1 MNTHNL
7 RKTTSLAKESVS
19 QLRGPQ
25 QSRTNCYSSREA
37 AIEESPARECRECK
51 VEQTEVPSG
60 TAPSRDTVSKAR
72 IFSGSFGTAEA
83 VPFPAAT
90 LLLLSAMVAFGSVGC
105 SNERQQTPTA
115 PETVRN
121 VSVLP
126 VQRADVPDLLEAV
139 GTVRAAQTSQL
150 ASQMMGNIVELRVH
164 EGDRVQR
171 GQVLAVIDDAQP
183 RAAVDRATAAESAAG
198 QEVAASDSDLA
209 LAESTLKRYQNLY
222 DKKSVSPQ
230 EFDEVKARYQAAL
243 AHRDMT
249 RAGQAQAKAALAQAH
264 TSFSYT
270 RILAPFDGMITEKR
284 ADPGTLASPGVPIFA
299 IEGLGHYRLEATVNE
314 NDLRYVRMGEQVP
327 VVVDALENA
336 ELKGKV
342 VQIVPAADAGSRSFL
357 VKIELPADARLRSG
371 LFGRAQFSRG
381 KRSALLIPQTAVV
394 ERGQLQGV
402 YILDLNKVAS
412 LRYVT
417 LGKTTGAEVEVLA
430 GLQEG
435 ERLVANPGNLD
446 LNGKRIEA
454 Q

>member
-1 MNTHNL
+1 MMRNNL
-7 RKTTSLAKESVS
+7 
-19 QLRGPQ
+19 
-25 QSRTNCYSSREA
+25 
-37 AIEESPARECRECK
+37 
-51 VEQTEVPSG
+51 
-60 TAPSRDTVSKAR
+60 
-72 IFSGSFGTAEA
+72 IFSRLIPLA
-83 VPFPAAT
+83 VV
-90 LLLLSAMVAFGSVGC
+90 LSGGLSGC
-105 SNERQQTPTA
+105 SNERQLTPTA
-115 PETVRN
+115 PETIRN
-121 VSVLP
+121 VAVQS
-126 VQRADVPDLLEAV
+126 VQRADVPDLLESA
-139 GTVRAAQTSQL
+139 GTVRAAETTQL

-183 RAAVDRATAAESAAG
+183 RAAVERATSAMSAAE
-198 QEVAASDSDLA
+198 QEVAASDSDLT
-209 LAESTLKRYQNLY
+209 LAQSTLNRYQNLY

-249 RAGQAQAKAALAQAH
+249 RAGQAQAKAALAQAR

-270 RILAPFDGMITEKR
+270 RILAPFDGVITEKK
-284 ADPGTLASPGVPIFA
+284 ADPGTLASPGLPIFTV
-299 IEGLGHYRLEATVNE
+299 EGLGRYRLDATVNE
-314 NDLRYVRMGEQVP
+314 NDLRYVRMGEQVT

-342 VQIVPAADAGSRSFL
+342 VQIVPAADPGSRSFL
-357 VKIELPADARLRSG
+357 VKIELPADVRLRSG

-381 KRSALLIPQTAVV
+381 ARSSLLIPQSAVV

-402 YILDLNKVAS
+402 YVLDQNKAAS

-417 LGKTTGAEVEVLA
+417 LGKNSGAQVEVLA
-430 GLQEG
+430 GLEEG
-435 ERLVANPGNLD
+435 ERLVAKPGDLD